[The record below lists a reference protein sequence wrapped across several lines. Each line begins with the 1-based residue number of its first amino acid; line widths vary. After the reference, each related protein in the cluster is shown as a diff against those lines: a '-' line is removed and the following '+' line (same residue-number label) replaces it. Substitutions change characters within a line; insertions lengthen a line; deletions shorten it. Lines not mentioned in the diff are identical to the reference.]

1 MNFGSLGLF
10 ELLFVLL
17 VWALPLAVMVWFIR
31 TLSSIASSLRDVAD
45 RLGSLERAVRDGS
58 TRHAS

>member
-1 MNFGSLGLF
+1 MNFGSVGLF

-31 TLSSIASSLRDVAD
+31 TLSSIASSLRDLAD
-45 RLGSLERAVRDGS
+45 RLVSLERAVRDGS
-58 TRHAS
+58 TRHVP